1 MHAKNHES
9 LIRWSA
15 QFGAE
20 APEHTLRFLA
30 MIYECRRDP
39 ALEDI
44 RRRVL
49 WDALVGSVEYVAAYE
64 SNSARHNYLQLDD
77 VQLIAPGS
85 VRLSIHKKP
94 EDSEQFT
101 VQIGASVHRTP
112 WHGSAFI
119 REGSRRK
126 GYVLESRLALEL
138 KYEGAVPVFLDGT
151 LQDLDTSEQ
160 SRLPLDG
167 EDLRQAERDKTWS
180 VTRANGQPF
189 FWLER
194 ALAEKLI
201 ERGLNGP
208 ALLDELITQG
218 ITRS

>member
-1 MHAKNHES
+1 M
-9 LIRWSA
+9 
-15 QFGAE
+15 
-20 APEHTLRFLA
+20 
-30 MIYECRRDP
+30 
-39 ALEDI
+39 
-44 RRRVL
+44 
-49 WDALVGSVEYVAAYE
+49 
-64 SNSARHNYLQLDD
+64 
-77 VQLIAPGS
+77 
-85 VRLSIHKKP
+85 
-94 EDSEQFT
+94 
-101 VQIGASVHRTP
+101 
-112 WHGSAFI
+112 
-119 REGSRRK
+119 
-126 GYVLESRLALEL
+126 LESRLALEL